1 MPPSAWS
8 AKLMVIFES
17 KDPLFR
23 DKLKKKKLS
32 IIIILYIHMYEWWQ
46 FPRGEG
52 GQLPRGGGGGG
63 MPPPAPTPI
72 ETLGFGA
79 GSKVHAS

>member
-1 MPPSAWS
+1 MREADVPPSAWS

-46 FPRGEG
+46 FPRG
-52 GQLPRGGGGGG
+52 GGGGGN
-63 MPPPAPTPI
+63 APSRP
-72 ETLGFGA
+72 
-79 GSKVHAS
+79 HPN